1 MTIPELEAQLLA
13 LTPIDKAEAISIL
26 TQSLKNSGR
35 PITKTPGVMG
45 GDACIDKKLAFPFGC
60 SPAIAMT
67 ALPMLLS

>member
-1 MTIPELEAQLLA
+1 MTIQELEAQLLA

-45 GDACIDKKLAFPFGC
+45 GDACIDKNW
-60 SPAIAMT
+60 IQ
-67 ALPMLLS
+67 